1 MHINELGKL
10 VDLAKVGFS
19 QPLGYGI
26 KSYNETVKL
35 LEAVATSVDGNGDI
49 DIGGILEKIGQPRLI
64 PNSDGGIKEIVY
76 PGMNYPVQFVF
87 PELNCLSDK
96 ARNIDLASLLS
107 KRSLN
112 VYKKFEVITL
122 GGLIDLVARGFEQPR
137 NFGKKCYVETL
148 TLLHAAAKLVDHNGL
163 IDIAL
168 LFNKIGKI
176 SLSNAISDHKTTEK
190 YVSAQ
195 FPILRFTSEQL
206 ERLSDK
212 DKSQPLHNLHL
223 DERAA
228 SAMDNFGILDVG
240 GFVELIKRGINA
252 NDIENYDEKASNS
265 IASSIVALSYS
276 IKENGGCDWLGYAS
290 MLGFKILPSEN
301 IVTARDVLNLF
312 QECVRKAV
320 EAQFENNKKYNL
332 FIDIY
337 NEKINTTIG
346 EEKTLEQIG
355 SRHSRSRERVRQL
368 ESKIIKCL
376 SESLLNGCYSI
387 PVLGN
392 NGKTYEA
399 LRFRFR
405 PAFEAVIKSAKTAF
419 DSDARKVWRL
429 DEWVR
434 FLAEFWSAD
443 FKVIESNALLLS
455 KLFSFSHHAQAV
467 DGKIVG
473 YLMIKDEVS
482 TDVKQVLRE
491 TLKDIHIRM
500 DGESGFIQVEEVL
513 EPFEVEKLLIDLC
526 ISANQL
532 VSFCLTL
539 HSNSKDLWKIKE
551 EFYKPNIGKM
561 ICDTAEEILKEL
573 NQRMHFQDL
582 YRKVTNHFSKMDI
595 SERYFSAKLHYDF
608 RFQCIGKTGYWVL
621 AAWNYERGTI
631 FDCLCKVIGGEQ
643 EPLHI
648 KDITRFV
655 QEMTPA
661 APNSIKS
668 YLQIRSDVFIKLP
681 GNRYDLR
688 ERYPN
693 RSKIDDEF

>member
-1 MHINELGKL
+1 MGIFNLGALVNIAGKGFKQPHGFGKKCYDETGSLLDAAAKL
-10 VDLAKVGFS
+10 VGD
-19 QPLGYGI
+19 
-26 KSYNETVKL
+26 
-35 LEAVATSVDGNGDI
+35 NGDI
-49 DIGGILEKIGQPRLI
+49 DIRVLCEKIGRHLIDHSDSQIQQINYPGHKVRVQLVFPRL
-64 PNSDGGIKEIVY
+64 N
-76 PGMNYPVQFVF
+76 F
-87 PELNCLSDK
+87 LSDQAK
-96 ARNIDLASLLS
+96 QIDLGPLVS
-107 KRSLN
+107 KRSKN
-112 VYKKFEVITL
+112 FYSSL
-122 GGLIDLVARGFEQPR
+122 GVFNLGALVDLAAIGFDQPLG
-137 NFGKKCYVETL
+137 FGRKCYVETV
-148 TLLHAAAKLVDHNGL
+148 TLLLSASKILEEDGA
-163 IDIAL
+163 IDIGIL
-168 LFNKIGKI
+168 CEKIGRPLVAHPI
-176 SLSNAISDHKTTEK
+176 ADTLKTMESFIK
-190 YVSAQ
+190 AQ
-195 FPILRFTSEQL
+195 FPVLRFTSEKLQG
-206 ERLSDK
+206 LSDSTK
-212 DKSQPLHNLHL
+212 RQPLHKLHL
-223 DERAA
+223 DDRVAT
-228 SAMDNFGILDVG
+228 AMEDLGIKDVG
-240 GFVELIKRGINA
+240 EFVDKIKHGINA
-252 NDIENYDEKASNS
+252 VNS
-265 IASSIVALSYS
+265 KNFNKKSFNNLALNVLFFSYNVDDRG
-276 IKENGGCDWLGYAS
+276 ECDWLGYAS

-631 FDCLCKVIGGEQ
+631 FECLCKVLGGEQ
-643 EPLHI
+643 EPMHI
-648 KDITRFV
+648 KDITRCV